1 MKITDVQAYI
11 VRQPEV
17 SLIGDGT
24 QDSVIIRID
33 TDEGIYGL
41 AEVDS
46 APYLVKAAIDMPDSH
61 SAQRGMRNVLIG
73 MDPMATEVIW
83 DTLYESTYYYARG
96 GAGMHAISG
105 IDMALWDIRGKA
117 AGMPVYQLMGGAYR
131 RKIPAY
137 ISILM
142 PSTEDEVKELVDYHM
157 TRGYSGIKF
166 GWGNLGDDM
175 AHDLKLVR
183 AARKALGPDKLLMID
198 IAMNWRSYKTALDA
212 CRAYEAEGVH
222 WVEEPFRVEQ
232 TEMFAKLRLE
242 TDLNITSGEELSA
255 LTEFETYLEMG
266 CVDILQPDLSR
277 CGGLTIGKKILDAAK
292 RHQVPIIP
300 HNFKSGLLMSATLQY
315 IATLPDARYLE
326 YCGQETVLSRS
337 LVTEPVTVKDGWVEI
352 PDRPGLGVE
361 LNMDTVNRYRV
372 Q

>member
-33 TDEGIYGL
+33 TDAGIYGL

-46 APYLVKAAIDMPDSH
+46 APYLVKQAIDMPDSH
-61 SAQRGMRNVLIG
+61 SAQRGMRSVLLG
-73 MDPMATEVIW
+73 MDPLATEVIW
-83 DTLYESTYYYARG
+83 DALYACTYYYARG

-105 IDMALWDIRGKA
+105 IDMALWDIKGKA
-117 AGMPVYQLMGGAYR
+117 LGVPVFQLLGGAYQR
-131 RKIPAY
+131 RIPAY

-142 PSTEDEVKELVDYHM
+142 PQTEDEVKRLVDYHM
-157 TRGYSGIKF
+157 VKGYSGIKF
-166 GWGNLGDDM
+166 GWGNLGEDM

-198 IAMNWRSYKTALDA
+198 IAMNWREYKPALDA
-212 CRAYEAEGVH
+212 CHAYAQEGVF

-232 TEMFAKLRLE
+232 PELFAKLR
-242 TDLNITSGEELSA
+242 DAVPLNITAGEELSS
-255 LTEFETYLEMG
+255 LQEFETYLQKG

-277 CGGLTIGKKILDAAK
+277 CGGLTIGKKIADLAK

-315 IATLPDARYLE
+315 IASLPGARYLE

-337 LVTEPVTVKDGWVEI
+337 LITEPVVVQDGYVEI

-361 LNMDTVNRYRV
+361 LNMDTVARYRV
-372 Q
+372 

>member
-1 MKITDVQAYI
+1 MKITDVQAFI
-11 VRQPEV
+11 VRQPEI

-46 APYLVKAAIDMPDSH
+46 APYLVKQAIDMPDSH

-96 GAGMHAISG
+96 GAGMHTISG
-105 IDMALWDIRGKA
+105 IDMALWDIKGKA
-117 AGMPVYQLMGGAYR
+117 LGLPVYQLLGGACQR
-131 RKIPAY
+131 RIPAY

-142 PSTEDEVKELVDYHM
+142 PSTEDEVKRLVDYHM
-157 TRGYSGIKF
+157 VKGYSGIKF
-166 GWGNLGDDM
+166 GWGKLGEDQ
-175 AHDLKLVR
+175 AHDLRLIR

-198 IAMNWRSYKTALDA
+198 IAMNWREYKAALDA
-212 CRAYEAEGVH
+212 CHAYEQEGVY

-232 TEMFAKLRLE
+232 PDLFARLRSE
-242 TDLNITSGEELSA
+242 TSLNITAGEELSA
-255 LTEFETYLEMG
+255 LAEFETYLQKG
-266 CVDILQPDLSR
+266 CIDILQPDLSR
-277 CGGLTIGKKILDAAK
+277 CGGFTAGKKIMDMAK

-315 IATLPDARYLE
+315 IACLTNAKYLE

-337 LVTEPVTVKDGWVEI
+337 LITEPLTVTNGYVEI

-361 LNMDTVNRYRV
+361 LNVDTVERYRA
-372 Q
+372 

>member
-11 VRQPEV
+11 VRQPEI

-33 TDEGIYGL
+33 TDEGIYGV

-46 APYLVKAAIDMPDSH
+46 APYLVKQAIDMPDSH
-61 SAQRGMRNVLIG
+61 SAQRGMRNILTG
-73 MDPMATEVIW
+73 LDPMETEVIW
-83 DTLYESTYYYARG
+83 DQLYTSAYYYARG

-117 AGMPVYQLMGGAYR
+117 LDVPVYTLLGGAYQR
-131 RKIPAY
+131 RIPAY

-142 PSTEDEVKELVDYHM
+142 PSTEDEVKQLVDYHM
-157 TRGYSGIKF
+157 VKGYSGIKF

-175 AHDLKLVR
+175 AHDLKLIR

-198 IAMNWRSYKTALDA
+198 IAMNWQEYKPALDA
-212 CRAYEAEGVH
+212 CHSYEQEGVY

-232 TEMFAKLRLE
+232 PEDFARLRQA
-242 TDLNITSGEELSA
+242 TSLNITAGEELSA
-255 LTEFETYLEMG
+255 LSEFEAYLRKG

-277 CGGLTIGKKILDAAK
+277 CGGITIGKKILELAK
-292 RHQVPIIP
+292 MHQVPIIP

-315 IATLPDARYLE
+315 IAALPHAKHLE

-337 LVTEPVTVKDGWVEI
+337 LVKEPVTVTDGFVDI

-361 LNMDTVNRYRV
+361 LNMETVTRYRV

>member
-24 QDSVIIRID
+24 QDSVIIRVD

-46 APYLVKAAIDMPDSH
+46 APYLVKHAIDMPDSH
-61 SAQRGMRNVLIG
+61 SAQRGMRNILLG
-73 MDPMATEVIW
+73 MDPLATQVIW
-83 DTLYESTYYYARG
+83 DKLYACAYYYARG

-105 IDMALWDIRGKA
+105 IDMALWDIKGKA
-117 AGMPVYQLMGGAYR
+117 LGVPVYQLLGGAYQR
-131 RKIPAY
+131 RIPAY

-142 PSTEDEVKELVDYHM
+142 PASEEEVKRLVDHHM
-157 TRGYSGIKF
+157 TKGYSGIKF

-175 AHDLKLVR
+175 THDLRLVR
-183 AARKALGPDKLLMID
+183 AARKALEPDKLLMID
-198 IAMNWRSYKTALDA
+198 IAMNWREYKVALDA
-212 CRAYEAEGVH
+212 CHAYAQEGVY

-232 TEMFAKLRLE
+232 PELFADLRKA
-242 TDLNITSGEELSA
+242 TSLNITAGEELSA
-255 LTEFETYLEMG
+255 LGEFETYLQKG

-277 CGGLTIGKKILDAAK
+277 CGGLTIGKKVADLAQ
-292 RHQVPIIP
+292 RFQVPVIP

-315 IATLPDARYLE
+315 IANLPNAKYLE

-337 LVTEPVTVKDGWVEI
+337 LITQPVTVCDGYVTI
-352 PDRPGLGVE
+352 PDAPGFGVE
-361 LNMDTVNRYRV
+361 LNMETVNQYRV
-372 Q
+372 R